1 MIRCAYCDSVTL
13 ALDLNGVDAHVCP
26 LCGAVFAR
34 RYGNTYSF
42 IADLKGAQ
50 GVKELLH
57 SVRPHDPLYRSIITA
72 YAPEHCCKL
81 CGQIHFGC
89 NQPRHY
95 SSLCR
100 R

>member
-57 SVRPHDPLYRSIITA
+57 SVRPHDPLYHAARERDGNL
-72 YAPEHCCKL
+72 APQCDQGPPACWRQH
-81 CGQIHFGC
+81 Q
-89 NQPRHY
+89 R
-95 SSLCR
+95 
-100 R
+100 

>member
-34 RYGNTYSF
+34 KNKKSYALV
-42 IADLKGAQ
+42 ADLHGAQ

-57 SVRPHDPLYRSIITA
+57 SLGKYGTNRYGHNEEFVKSMTADCSALCKTRQHSAPHR
-72 YAPEHCCKL
+72 C
-81 CGQIHFGC
+81 
-89 NQPRHY
+89 
-95 SSLCR
+95 
-100 R
+100 

>member
-13 ALDLNGVDAHVCP
+13 ALELNGVDAHVCP

-57 SVRPHDPLYRSIITA
+57 SMRPHDPLQRNILSA
-72 YAPEHCCKL
+72 
-81 CGQIHFGC
+81 
-89 NQPRHY
+89 
-95 SSLCR
+95 
-100 R
+100 

>member
-34 RYGNTYSF
+34 KNKKSYALV
-42 IADLKGAQ
+42 ADLHGAQ

-57 SVRPHDPLYRSIITA
+57 QRLLQQGQPQDSIKAIQA
-72 YAPEHCCKL
+72 KVKNCIVIKEE
-81 CGQIHFGC
+81 
-89 NQPRHY
+89 
-95 SSLCR
+95 
-100 R
+100 